1 MFDKNFHFYILIGK
15 TNKKEILDN
24 FKDFQKEI
32 ELKNIKENKLKIET
46 VRKIKEENLI
56 SVPQNKIR
64 IFWIETEFL
73 SKESQNALL
82 KTFEEPEKNTYFIL
96 NIPEI
101 ENILPTIKSRARIIE
116 FKNENQERFED
127 FFDLDFKEREE
138 KIKKIEREDLVYFFR
153 ELENKIQ
160 KKEIFDEILKLKKMA
175 LKQGSDF
182 RKILSYINIYFLN

>member
-32 ELKNIKENKLKIET
+32 ELKNISENKLKIET

-82 KTFEEPEKNTYFIL
+82 KTFEEPEKNTYFVL

-116 FKNENQERFED
+116 FKNENQERFKD
-127 FFDLDFKEREE
+127 FFDLNFKEREE

-153 ELENKIQ
+153 ELENKI
-160 KKEIFDEILKLKKMA
+160 KEKEIFDEILKLKKMA